1 MFFVRTYN
9 FPLNVSREEFMKRLI
24 GRHVTIH
31 NLDFEIYDQEDRL
44 CIVPHA
50 EQVTEIKTLPITWIG
65 FSNDSGKT
73 KVTVKS
79 SIRQIDAGGPML
91 ITIFCVFLLIAAI
104 ILSISSG
111 GDPKITYTFL
121 GLDVLVYGIFWI
133 RMKRGYL
140 DYVHKIRDYVKER
153 TQ

>member
-1 MFFVRTYN
+1 
-9 FPLNVSREEFMKRLI
+9 
-24 GRHVTIH
+24 
-31 NLDFEIYDQEDRL
+31 
-44 CIVPHA
+44 VPHA
-50 EQVTEIKTLPITWIG
+50 EQVTEIKTLPITWID
-65 FSNDSGKT
+65 FTNDNGKT

-91 ITIFCVFLLIAAI
+91 VVIFCVFLLIAAI

-121 GLDVLVYGIFWI
+121 GLDALIYGIFWV

-153 TQ
+153 TH